1 MRKLRLPA
9 TLATLAIPVLALC
22 AGPSFAADGSSHR
35 PDVDAALAAIRN
47 DATAVAEGKYRN
59 HAALQAPARDIAL
72 QWDRIEPVLAAD
84 GDVLVETKMANA
96 SVASFERDWQSKRD
110 IRAEAKDLQAS
121 IGDLVDA
128 ENGKT

>member
-1 MRKLRLPA
+1 M
-9 TLATLAIPVLALC
+9 LAIPIFAFC
-22 AGPSFAADGSSHR
+22 AAPSSAADGSSHR

-47 DATAVAEGKYRN
+47 DATTVAEGKYPS

-72 QWDRIEPVLAAD
+72 QWDKVEPVLAAD

-96 SVASFERDWQSKRD
+96 SVASFEKDWQRKRD